1 MFRATQNKGFQM
13 TFENNL
19 TISVQFGKGNYCN
32 NRNKETNGIY
42 VFHLDDYTFP
52 EQINECLD
60 AEICIWDAG
69 GYYFSFG
76 NRVAKGWVTTDE
88 VADWVY
94 MVKNATT
101 LSDLVI

>member
-32 NRNKETNGIY
+32 NRNKETNGI
-42 VFHLDDYTFP
+42 
-52 EQINECLD
+52 INECLD